1 LHRFGGLTNRVN
13 DARMR
18 PATADIPLQELDNFR
33 GGWIWF
39 RVQERDTA
47 HDHSWCTESALE
59 GARVEKSLLH
69 WMQEAFFFQP
79 FDRGN

>member
-1 LHRFGGLTNRVN
+1 LTNRVD

-18 PATADIPLQELDNFR
+18 PATADIPLQELSDF
-33 GGWIWF
+33 GGCGIGF

-59 GARVEKSLLH
+59 STRFEKSLLDG
-69 WMQEAFFFQP
+69 MQEAFFFQP
-79 FDRGN
+79 FDGRN